1 VHNAAVAPE
10 RPLTFPGPPS
20 GRPSLPPVSDPDA
33 LRFLADATDLLAS
46 SIDYEATLGS
56 IARLAIPKLA
66 DWCIVD
72 ELLDDGTLS
81 RVAVAANLSEK
92 RDLLEELR
100 RRYAPTWD
108 SPQPAARALRAGE
121 TVVFE
126 RFDDA
131 GLRATTRDAE
141 HLDLMRRLGPRTAV
155 AVPLFTKEEPIGA
168 ITFAFAESERTYGP
182 KEIALAEQVARRAGL
197 ALDRARLLRRER
209 EARVQAEAA
218 QKQMAFLARAT
229 ELFAESLDYEETLER
244 VANLAVPRLAEWCI
258 VYVVEED
265 GEIRR
270 LAVAHADDAERRSA
284 EEHLQDL
291 PLDPD
296 APVGVPRVLRTG
308 EPELVREPTLELL
321 AGDVQDPDRFV
332 ATLGDVRPPTSWM
345 CVPLVTRGRT
355 LGALAFIASAPGR
368 HFDDEDLALGVELA
382 RRAAVAI
389 DHARIHRR
397 EQLARVEA
405 EAVRERLGFL
415 AEAGAVLSS
424 SLDYET
430 TLERL
435 AHLAVPALA
444 DCCVVDVLGEGR
456 EIRQVAV
463 AHVDFAKE
471 QLVRHLEARYP
482 TTEADPRSP
491 VGRALR
497 EARTLLFPNFAA
509 DRDAIARDEEHAR
522 GLDAL
527 GLVSGMIVPLIARG
541 QTLGAMTFLTA
552 ESGRVYG
559 EADVGLVEQLA
570 ARAAIAVDNARL
582 FGEAEERAQA
592 ARALATV
599 GDGVLMLDAR
609 GIVRVWNA
617 AAESITGLEAR
628 AVLGRPA
635 EEAIPGWSA
644 VHHLLPV
651 AESSRSARARAQAV
665 PLEFGGHELWLSF
678 SGVGFA
684 EGTVF
689 TFRDLT
695 EERRLEQL
703 KSEFVATASH
713 ELRTPLAAVYG
724 AAMTL
729 RRDDL
734 ELGDE
739 RQRMLLTL
747 VAEESDRLARIVND
761 ILWASRVDAGE
772 LDVQLSPVDA
782 AAVARRVLDA
792 AGMHLSPGITLS
804 LTADESLPAVAADD
818 GKLGQVLTNLV
829 DNAIKYSPDGGPI
842 EVRLTPGRG
851 TMLIEVCDEGLGI
864 PAHELDRIFEK
875 FYRLDPNLTRGVGGT
890 GLGLYICRA
899 LVERMHGRISV
910 ASEEGR
916 GSTFGVELRLA

>member
-1 VHNAAVAPE
+1 MVSVTLPE
-10 RPLTFPGPPS
+10 RSPASAEPAG
-20 GRPSLPPVSDPDA
+20 GRAEPRPVTDPES

-46 SIDYEATLGS
+46 SIDYEATLGA
-56 IARLAIPKLA
+56 IARLAIPRLA

-81 RVAVAANLSEK
+81 RVAVAADLPEK
-92 RDLLEELR
+92 QDLVEELR
-100 RRYAPTWD
+100 RSYPPTWD

-121 TVVFE
+121 TIVFDE
-126 RFDDA
+126 FDEEA
-131 GLRATTRDAE
+131 LRRTTRDAE
-141 HLDLMRRLGPRTAV
+141 HLELIRRLEPRAAV
-155 AVPLFTKEEPIGA
+155 AVPLFSKEEPIGA
-168 ITFAFAESERTYGP
+168 ITFAFAESGRAYGP
-182 KEIALAEQVARRAGL
+182 EDIALAEQIGRRAGI

-209 EARVQAEAA
+209 EARVRAEAA
-218 QKQMAFLARAT
+218 QEQMAFLAQAT

-258 VYVVEED
+258 VYIVEE
-265 GEIRR
+265 GGAIRR
-270 LAVAHADDAERRSA
+270 LAVAHADEAERRAA
-284 EEHLQDL
+284 EEHLRDL
-291 PLDPD
+291 PLDPN

-332 ATLGDVRPPTSWM
+332 ETLGDVRPPTSWM
-345 CVPLVTRGRT
+345 CVPLLAHGRT
-355 LGALAFIASAPGR
+355 LGALALIASTPGR
-368 HFDDEDLALGVELA
+368 HFDDEDLSLGVEVA

-389 DHARIHRR
+389 DQARIHRL

-405 EAVRERLGFL
+405 EAVRERLAFL
-415 AEAGAVLSS
+415 AEASAVLVS

-430 TLERL
+430 TLEQL
-435 AHLAVPALA
+435 ALLAVPALA
-444 DCCVVDVLGEGR
+444 DSCVVDVLGEGR

-463 AHVDFAKE
+463 AHVDPAKE
-471 QLVRHLEARYP
+471 QLVRELEARYP

-497 EARTLLFPNFAA
+497 EARALLFPDLAGE
-509 DRDAIARDEEHAR
+509 RDSIARDEEHAR

-559 EADVGLVEQLA
+559 DADVALVEQLA

-599 GDGVLMLDAR
+599 ADGVLMLDGR
-609 GIVRVWNA
+609 GVVRVWNP
-617 AAESITGLEAR
+617 AAEAITGLPAR
-628 AVLGRPA
+628 AVVGRPA
-635 EEAIPGWSA
+635 EEAIPGWAS
-644 VHHLLPV
+644 VQHLLPV
-651 AESSRSARARAQAV
+651 AESSSSARARVQAV
-665 PLEFGGHELWLSF
+665 PLEFGGRELWLSF

-684 EGTVF
+684 DGTVF

-695 EERRLEQL
+695 EERHLEQL

-734 ELGDE
+734 ELGPE
-739 RQRMLLTL
+739 KQRMLLNL
-747 VAEESDRLARIVND
+747 VADESDRLARIIND

-772 LDVQLSPVDA
+772 LDVELAPVEA
-782 AAVARRVLDA
+782 GAIARRVLDA
-792 AGMHLSPGITLS
+792 AAAHLAEGIMLS
-804 LTADESLPAVAADD
+804 LAAEEPLPPVAADD
-818 GKLGQVLTNLV
+818 GKLSQVLTNLV

-842 EVRLTPGRG
+842 EVRLAPVDGAMR
-851 TMLIEVCDEGLGI
+851 IEVLDEGLGI
-864 PAHELDRIFEK
+864 PAQEQERIFEK

-899 LVERMHGRISV
+899 LVERMGGTISV
-910 ASEEGR
+910 DSAEGR
-916 GSTFGVELRLA
+916 GSTFVVELPLA

>member
-1 VHNAAVAPE
+1 MRLVTPLERPPAGSGPADGRRVAP
-10 RPLTFPGPPS
+10 PI
-20 GRPSLPPVSDPDA
+20 SDPEA
-33 LRFLADATDLLAS
+33 LRFLADATDLLAG

-56 IARLAIPKLA
+56 IARLAIPRLA

-72 ELLDDGTLS
+72 ELLDDGSLS
-81 RVAVAANLSEK
+81 RVAVAAALPEK
-92 RDLLEELR
+92 QALLEELR

-108 SPQPAARALRAGE
+108 SPQPAARALRSRQ
-121 TVVFE
+121 TVVFDT
-126 RFDDA
+126 FDDDA
-131 GLRATTRDAE
+131 LRRTTRDE
-141 HLDLMRRLGPRTAV
+141 DHFELLRKLGPRTAV
-155 AVPLFTKEEPIGA
+155 AVPLFTKGEPIGA
-168 ITFAFAESERTYGP
+168 ITFALAESGRLYGP
-182 KEIALAEQVARRAGL
+182 DDIALAEQVARRAGI

-209 EARVQAEAA
+209 EARLRAEAA
-218 QKQMAFLARAT
+218 QEQMAFLAQTT
-229 ELFAESLDYEETLER
+229 ELFAESLDYEGTLER
-244 VANLAVPRLAEWCI
+244 VARLAVPRLADWCI

-270 LAVAHADDAERRSA
+270 LAVAHEDAEERRAA
-284 EEHLQDL
+284 EEHLRDL
-291 PLDPD
+291 PLDPE
-296 APVGVPRVLRTG
+296 APVGVPHVLRTG

-321 AGDVQDPDRFV
+321 AGDVEDPKRFV
-332 ATLGDVRPPTSWM
+332 ATLGDVRPPSSWM
-345 CVPLVTRGRT
+345 CVPLVARGRT
-355 LGALAFIASAPGR
+355 LGALAFIASTPGR
-368 HFDDEDLALGVELA
+368 HFDGEDLALGAEVA

-389 DHARIHRR
+389 DQARIHRG

-405 EAVRERLGFL
+405 EGVRERLAFL
-415 AEAGAVLSS
+415 AEAGTVLSS

-463 AHVDFAKE
+463 AHVDEAKE
-471 QLVRHLEARYP
+471 QLVRELEERYP
-482 TTEADPRSP
+482 TSETDARSP

-497 EARTLLFPNFAA
+497 EARTLLFPDLAGE
-509 DRDAIARDEEHAR
+509 RDAIARDEEHAG

-552 ESGRVYG
+552 ESGRVYD
-559 EADVGLVEQLA
+559 EADVALVDQLA

-599 GDGVLMLDAR
+599 ADGVLMLDAR
-609 GIVRVWNA
+609 GVVRVWNP
-617 AAESITGLEAR
+617 AAEAITGRPAS
-628 AVLGRPA
+628 AVVGRPA

-651 AESSRSARARAQAV
+651 AESSRLARGRAQTV
-665 PLEFGGHELWLSF
+665 PLELAGRELWLSF
-678 SGVGFA
+678 AGVGFA

-739 RQRMLLTL
+739 RQRILLDL

-761 ILWASRVDAGE
+761 ILWASRVDSGE
-772 LDVQLSPVDA
+772 LEVQLGPVDA
-782 AAVARRVLDA
+782 GAVARRVLDA
-792 AGMHLSPGITLS
+792 AATHLPDGIALALETNG
-804 LTADESLPAVAADD
+804 AQPAVAADE
-818 GKLGQVLTNLV
+818 GKLSQVLTNLV
-829 DNAIKYSPDGGPI
+829 DNAIKYSPDGGPV
-842 EVRLTPGRG
+842 EVRLTPRDG
-851 TMLIEVCDEGLGI
+851 TLLLEVRDEGLGI
-864 PAHELDRIFEK
+864 PAHELGRIFEK

-910 ASEEGR
+910 TSEEGR